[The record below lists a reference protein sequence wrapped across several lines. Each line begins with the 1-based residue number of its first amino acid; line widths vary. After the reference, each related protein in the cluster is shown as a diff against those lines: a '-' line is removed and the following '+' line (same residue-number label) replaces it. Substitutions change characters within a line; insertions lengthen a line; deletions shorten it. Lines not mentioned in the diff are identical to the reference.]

1 MVLQTGQQIIAIHI
15 LPSIPRSKDRQTMKP
30 GHFIKHNV
38 RKIFLQNR
46 LLHLDETKEI
56 AVAFNETGEKVNINY
71 YTGI

>member
-1 MVLQTGQQIIAIHI
+1 
-15 LPSIPRSKDRQTMKP
+15 MKP